1 MAALLLLRAR
11 LCAPCCRHISAGKF
25 GKPMHIGAKPQAP
38 AIRSRPEVK
47 VAGSGR
53 IGSPLPTLGT
63 SPHLRALQ
71 RLSDMVPGFRGL
83 DMMSSYRDRQA
94 RLRARADQQHQ
105 SDIFNE
111 AKRFM
116 MEPEMWT
123 FGSMLAYQRKL
134 MDLLGAHSFR
144 RRFATDDPSL
154 AYLEKA
160 LRVLE
165 AMTPVEL
172 ASNHK
177 RVFTP
182 QAIELIGEKSNT
194 SARFVKQVIL
204 EHDILRGDRRWY
216 QILAQFDRPQPQS
229 FEDRS
234 FMAEYDRPFSE
245 TEIEM
250 RQEFGPQ
257 PAKGSRVELDLV
269 PSSELWRQSLVY
281 TPPTVVRGP
290 GQRGPEIAPGRGR
303 RAGLS
308 FWNCHR
314 CQVAEEI
321 AASLG
326 AVCAQALHLGV
337 SGEEALRYFGNEG
350 ASLPLTPSMLDSL
363 NASSFASYARRGVP
377 VVIKHGLDGTS
388 FDVEQKPA
396 EWTCDAIARRFPTGR
411 MKMEYTAGEG
421 RQDNPISLKDVE
433 TWSKTIEKSGALDP
447 EAPQYAELPSF
458 AELQREVVPSA
469 WHKG

>member
-1 MAALLLLRAR
+1 MAALLPLRAR

-250 RQEFGPQ
+250 RQEMMDKQERIHKDKKVRLSWIWYRHRSCGGNRWSTRPPRWY
-257 PAKGSRVELDLV
+257 PAQWKTR
-269 PSSELWRQSLVY
+269 
-281 TPPTVVRGP
+281 T
-290 GQRGPEIAPGRGR
+290 
-303 RAGLS
+303 
-308 FWNCHR
+308 
-314 CQVAEEI
+314 
-321 AASLG
+321 
-326 AVCAQALHLGV
+326 
-337 SGEEALRYFGNEG
+337 
-350 ASLPLTPSMLDSL
+350 
-363 NASSFASYARRGVP
+363 ARRSRLAGVGVP
-377 VVIKHGLDGTS
+377 GGGGDRG
-388 FDVEQKPA
+388 KP
-396 EWTCDAIARRFPTGR
+396 WGR
-411 MKMEYTAGEG
+411 LAGWVN
-421 RQDNPISLKDVE
+421 R
-433 TWSKTIEKSGALDP
+433 
-447 EAPQYAELPSF
+447 
-458 AELQREVVPSA
+458 
-469 WHKG
+469 